1 MEELFG
7 LSMTTLMYVLL
18 GVVLISMAVLG
29 VLAARNR
36 IMLKM
41 GLRPIPRRPG
51 QTALIIMGVMLSTVI
66 MAAAFGTGDT
76 LSHTIRNGAVE
87 WLQEIDEL
95 IVPTRAGEDARFG
108 AAYITE
114 ERFEELLVD
123 LSANDKIDGI
133 MPQVAESV
141 SVRNVRTGLS
151 EGRMRLVGIDSAML
165 AGFQGPRLEDGGEAR
180 LEDLAP
186 DGVYV
191 SEPSVEELEVQV
203 GDEIEVFLEGGSER
217 LRVEGIV
224 SRGGF
229 AGIEPTVLVPLERAQ
244 EMLGRPAQINTIVI
258 SNRGDS
264 ERGVDLSEDVTR
276 DLRVLFTDREIAGRL
291 KALFGRED
299 VLGAL
304 DAKVAA
310 LELEVGDSGSNDE
323 LDDLRDLTAE
333 LRKPDLTDELS
344 SLLSDP
350 EVTRAVVEQME
361 EADLDA
367 AAVEAY
373 TLLAELAEFQ
383 VMEIKRDIIDSSE
396 EAGTGVTSIF
406 ILFSS
411 FSIMVGILL
420 IFLIF
425 VMLASAR
432 KSEMGMARAVG
443 AKRRHLV
450 MMFAFEG
457 TAYAIVSAAVG
468 VVLGLGVSALMVTV
482 MNQIFSGLD
491 ESFTLTIHFE
501 PRSVVVAYCLGM
513 AITFATVV
521 VSAYRVSR
529 LNIVVAIRGLPE
541 SIIPKGEPSFRERLL
556 GLLRSVVLPAY
567 HLVAAFRAL
576 FRRRVREFGKGLGL
590 FVVTALPPVW
600 AVAIVMGVLRFI
612 QPYLLR
618 GWLVL
623 VAGVVLTYFGAVVW
637 ERWSWFGAGVS
648 LTVVGL
654 GLMLRWGLGRTEMRD
669 ETVDRIAYTAAG
681 LVMLVYW
688 ALPESA
694 VRPLVGELEGDF
706 DIMFVSGVA
715 MVGAA
720 VWAVMYNSDLL
731 VRGLS
736 ALTSRFGRVRPALVT
751 AVAYPMSSK
760 FRTGLTLAMFALVI
774 FTLVIMSVLTEA
786 FTTQFDEPRKVYMG
800 FDAGGSINFTTP
812 VDDIHAAIDA
822 ADGVSASDFEAV
834 GGVTNVPV
842 EMRQSGG
849 ESGRWRSRTAM
860 LVDEGFLSAA
870 DVELKVIADGY
881 GPTAEDVLA
890 QMRDDPSLALVGGW
904 LLPNNAADIARDP
917 DAQRL
922 LGDLHYDS
930 SGMEAVSLDVRESFT
945 DVEVSIEVIGVVDR
959 VHSDAFLVIGSKSL
973 IDGVA
978 PFPIPVAQYR
988 FRLSEGVD
996 AKGAANALEAAL
1008 LENGMQA
1015 EVFEETIDEQN
1026 AAGQAF
1032 FRLFTGFMALGLLV
1046 GVAALGVVST
1056 RAVVERRQHIGM
1068 LRAIG
1073 YKRGM
1078 VALSFLLESSFVSV
1092 LGAIIGLALGLLLSY
1107 NAVNSIRAEAGIEG
1121 ITFSVPWMQLGVILA
1136 LTYGFSLLT
1145 TFIPARQASRIY
1157 PAEALRYE

>member
-18 GVVLISMAVLG
+18 GVVLASVAVLG

-76 LSHTIRNGAVE
+76 LSYSIRNGAVE
-87 WLQEIDEL
+87 WLREIDEL
-95 IVPTRAGEDARFG
+95 IVPTRAGEEARFG
-108 AAYITE
+108 AAYITG

-133 MPQVAESV
+133 MPQAAENV
-141 SVRNVRTGLS
+141 SVQNTRTGLT
-151 EGRMRLVGIDSAML
+151 EGRMRLVGIDPARFD
-165 AGFQGPRLEDGGEAR
+165 GFQAIRLEDGGEAR

-186 DGVYV
+186 DEAYV
-191 SEPSVEELEVQV
+191 SEPSVDELEAQV
-203 GDEIEVFLEGGSER
+203 GDELEVFLEGRSKR
-217 LRVEGIV
+217 LKVAGV
-224 SRGGF
+224 VTAGGF
-229 AGIEPTVLVPLERAQ
+229 AGIEPTMLVPLERAQ
-244 EMLGRPAQINTIVI
+244 ELLGRPAQINTIVI

-264 ERGVDLSEDVTR
+264 RTGVDLSEDVTK
-276 DLRVLFTDREIAGRL
+276 DLRVLFNDREVAGEL
-291 KALFGRED
+291 KALFGREE

-310 LELEVGDSGSNDE
+310 LEKEVGDSGSSDE
-323 LDDLRDLTAE
+323 LDNLKELAAE
-333 LRKPDLTDELS
+333 LRKPELTDELS
-344 SLLSDP
+344 SLLADP
-350 EVTRAVVEQME
+350 EVTQVVVEQME
-361 EADLDA
+361 EAELDSA
-367 AAVEAY
+367 AAEAY
-373 TLLAELAEFQ
+373 TLLAQLSEFQ
-383 VMEIKRDIIDSSE
+383 IAEIKRDIVEASE

-457 TAYAIVSAAVG
+457 TAYAIVSAAIG
-468 VVLGLGVSALMVTV
+468 VVLGLGVSMLMVTV
-482 MNQIFSGLD
+482 MNQIFSGLE

-501 PRSVVVAYCLGM
+501 PRSIVVAYCLGM

-541 SIIPKGEPSFRERLL
+541 SIIPKGEAPFRERLL
-556 GLLRSVVLPAY
+556 GLLRSVVLPVY

-576 FRRRVREFGKGLGL
+576 FRRRIREFARGLGL
-590 FVVTALPPVW
+590 FAVTALPPVW
-600 AVAIVMGVLRFI
+600 LTAIVLGLLRFI
-612 QPYLLR
+612 QPYLLK

-623 VAGVVLTYFGAVVW
+623 VAGVVLTYFAVEVW
-637 ERWSWFGAGVS
+637 ERASWFGAGVS
-648 LTVVGL
+648 LTIVGL
-654 GLMLRWGLGRTEMRD
+654 GLMLRWWLGRTEMRD

-681 LVMLVYW
+681 VVMLVYW

-694 VRPLVGELEGDF
+694 LRPLVGELEGDF

-736 ALTSRFGRVRPALVT
+736 VLTSRFGRIRPALVT

-774 FTLVIMSVLTEA
+774 FTLVIMSVLTKV
-786 FTTQFDEPRKVYMG
+786 FTTQFEEPRKVYMG
-800 FDAGGSINFTTP
+800 FDAGGSINFNTP
-812 VDDIHAAIDA
+812 VDDIHAAIDSA
-822 ADGVSASDFEAV
+822 EGVSASDFEAV

-849 ESGRWRSRTAM
+849 ESGRWRSRSAM
-860 LVDEGFLSAA
+860 LLDDGFLSAA
-870 DVELKVIADGY
+870 DMELKIIADGY
-881 GPTAEDVLA
+881 GPTVEDVMM
-890 QMRDDPSLALVGGW
+890 QMRDDPSLALAGGW
-904 LLPNNAADIARDP
+904 LVPNNAADIDRDP

-922 LGDLHYDS
+922 LGDLHYNLS
-930 SGMEAVSLDVRESFT
+930 SMEAVPVDVREPFT
-945 DVEVSIEVIGVVDR
+945 GVEVSITVIGIVDR
-959 VHSDAFLVIGSKSL
+959 VHADAFRMIGSKSL
-973 IDGVA
+973 IDDAA
-978 PFPIPVAQYR
+978 PFPIPVTDYR
-988 FRLSEGVD
+988 LRVSD
-996 AKGAANALEAAL
+996 GADVKAVSNALEAAL
-1008 LENGMQA
+1008 LENGMQT

-1056 RAVVERRQHIGM
+1056 RAVVERRQHIGV

-1073 YKRGM
+1073 YKRRM
-1078 VALSFLLESSFVSV
+1078 IALSFLLESSFISV
-1092 LGAIIGLALGLLLSY
+1092 LGSIIGLALGLLLAF
-1107 NAVNSIRAEAGIEG
+1107 NAVNSIRAESGIEG
-1121 ITFSVPWMQLGVILA
+1121 LSFSVPWMQLGVILA

-1145 TFIPARQASRIY
+1145 TFLPARQASRVY

>member
-18 GVVLISMAVLG
+18 GVVLASMAVLG

-76 LSHTIRNGAVE
+76 LSYSIRNGAVE
-87 WLQEIDEL
+87 WLGDIDEL
-95 IVPTRAGEDARFG
+95 IVPTRAGEDAQFG

-133 MPQVAESV
+133 MPQIAENV
-141 SVRNVRTGLS
+141 SVQNIRTGLS
-151 EGRMRLVGIDSAML
+151 EGRMRLVGIDPAML
-165 AGFQGPRLEDGGEAR
+165 GGFQGPRLEDGVEVR

-186 DGVYV
+186 NEVYV
-191 SEPSVEELEVQV
+191 SEPSVDEIEAEA
-203 GDEIEVFLEGGSER
+203 GDEIEVFLEGRSER
-217 LRVEGIV
+217 LRVAGIV
-224 SRGGF
+224 STGEF
-229 AGIEPTVLVPLERAQ
+229 AGIEPTILVTLQKAQ
-244 EMLGRPAQINTIVI
+244 EMLGRPGQINTIVI
-258 SNRGDS
+258 SNKGDS
-264 ERGVDLSEDVTR
+264 RTGVDLSEDVTK
-276 DLRVLFTDREIAGRL
+276 DLRVLFNDRDVAEEL

-299 VLGAL
+299 VLGAV
-304 DAKVAA
+304 DAKVAG
-310 LELEVGDSGSNDE
+310 LELEVGDSGSSDE
-323 LDDLRDLTAE
+323 LDNLRELAAE
-333 LRKPDLTDELS
+333 LRKPELTDELS
-344 SLLSDP
+344 SLLADP
-350 EVTRAVVEQME
+350 EVTQAVVGQME
-361 EADLDA
+361 ESELDSA
-367 AAVEAY
+367 AAEAY
-373 TLLAELAEFQ
+373 TLLSELAEFQ
-383 VMEIKRDIIDSSE
+383 VIEIKRDIIDASE

-450 MMFAFEG
+450 LMFAFEG

-468 VVLGLGVSALMVTV
+468 VVLGLGVSMLMVTV
-482 MNQIFSGLD
+482 MNQIFSGL
-491 ESFTLTIHFE
+491 EENFTLTIHFE

-541 SIIPKGEPSFRERLL
+541 SIIPKGEPPFKERLL
-556 GLLRSVVLPAY
+556 GLLRSVVLPVY

-576 FRRRVREFGKGLGL
+576 FSRRIRESVRGLGL
-590 FVVTALPPVW
+590 FAVTALPPVW
-600 AVAIVMGVLRFI
+600 LTAIALGLLRFI
-612 QPYLLR
+612 QPYLLK

-623 VAGVVLTYFGAVVW
+623 VAGVVLTYFGAAVW

-648 LTVVGL
+648 LTIVGL
-654 GLMLRWGLGRTEMRD
+654 GLMLRWWLGRTEMRS

-688 ALPESA
+688 ALPESV
-694 VRPLVGELEGDF
+694 VRPVVGELEGDF

-736 ALTSRFGRVRPALVT
+736 ALTSRFGRIRPALVT

-774 FTLVIMSVLTEA
+774 FTLVIMSVLTEV
-786 FTTQFDEPRKVYMG
+786 FTTQFEEPRKVYMG
-800 FDAGGSINFTTP
+800 FDAGGSINFNTP
-812 VDDIHAAIDA
+812 VDDIHASIDSA
-822 ADGVSASDFEAV
+822 EGVSGSDFEAV

-849 ESGRWRSRTAM
+849 DSGRWRSRSAM
-860 LVDEGFLSAA
+860 LLDDAFLSAA
-870 DVELKVIADGY
+870 DMELKVIADGY
-881 GPTAEDVLA
+881 GPTAKDVLA
-890 QMRDDPSLALVGGW
+890 QMRDDPSLALAGGW
-904 LLPNNAADIARDP
+904 LVPNNAADIARDP

-922 LGDLHYDS
+922 LGDLHYS
-930 SGMEAVSLDVRESFT
+930 SSSMEAVAVDVREPFT
-945 DVEVSIEVIGVVDR
+945 DVEVSITVIGVVDR
-959 VHSDAFLVIGSKSL
+959 VHADAFRMIGSKSL
-973 IDGVA
+973 IDDAA
-978 PFPIPVAQYR
+978 PFPIPVTEYR
-988 FRLSEGVD
+988 FRVLDGVD
-996 AKGAANALEAAL
+996 VKAASNALEAAF

-1015 EVFEETIDEQN
+1015 ESFQETIDEQN

-1073 YKRGM
+1073 YKRNM
-1078 VALSFLLESSFVSV
+1078 IALSFLLESSFISV
-1092 LGAIIGLALGLLLSY
+1092 LGSIIGLALGLLLAF
-1107 NAVNSIRAEAGIEG
+1107 NAVNSIRAESGIEG
-1121 ITFSVPWMQLGVILA
+1121 LSFSVPWMQLGVILA
-1136 LTYGFSLLT
+1136 LTFGFSLLT
-1145 TFIPARQASRIY
+1145 TFLPARQASRVY

>member
-18 GVVLISMAVLG
+18 GVVLASMAVLG
-29 VLAARNR
+29 FLAARNR
-36 IMLKM
+36 IILKM

-76 LSHTIRNGAVE
+76 LSYSIRNGAVE
-87 WLQEIDEL
+87 WLGEIDEL
-95 IVPTRAGEDARFG
+95 VVPTRAGEDAQFG
-108 AAYITE
+108 AAYVTE
-114 ERFEELLVD
+114 ERFRELLVHM
-123 LSANDKIDGI
+123 SANDKIDGI
-133 MPQVAESV
+133 MPQIAENV
-141 SVRNVRTGLS
+141 SVQNTRTGLS
-151 EGRMRLVGIDSAML
+151 EGRMNLVGIDPAML
-165 AGFQGPRLEDGGEAR
+165 GGFEGLRFEDGGEAR
-180 LEDLAP
+180 LEDLGA
-186 DGVYV
+186 DEVYV
-191 SEPSVEELEVQV
+191 SEPSMDEIEVQA
-203 GDEIEVFLEGGSER
+203 GDEIEVFLEGRSER
-217 LRVEGIV
+217 LKVAGIV
-224 SRGGF
+224 SSGGF
-229 AGIEPTVLVPLERAQ
+229 AGIEPTLLAPLRKAQ
-244 EMLGRPAQINTIVI
+244 EMLDRPAQINTIVI
-258 SNRGDS
+258 SNRGDA
-264 ERGVDLSEDVTR
+264 RTGVDLSEDVTK
-276 DLRVLFTDREIAGRL
+276 DLRVLFNNPEVASQL
-291 KALFGRED
+291 KELFGRED
-299 VLGAL
+299 VIGAV

-310 LELEVGDSGSNDE
+310 LELEASDGTSDE
-323 LDDLRDLTAE
+323 LDDLRGLAAE
-333 LRKPDLTDELS
+333 LRKPELTDDLS
-344 SLLSDP
+344 ALLADP
-350 EVTRAVVEQME
+350 EVTQAVVEQME
-361 EADLDA
+361 ESELDSA
-367 AAVEAY
+367 ATEAY
-373 TLLAELAEFQ
+373 SLLAELAEFR
-383 VMEIKRDIIDSSE
+383 VVEVKKDIIDASE
-396 EAGTGVTSIF
+396 QAGTGVTSIF

-457 TAYAIVSAAVG
+457 TAYAIVSAAIG
-468 VVLGLGVSALMVTV
+468 VVLGLGVSMLMVTV
-482 MNQIFSGLD
+482 LNQIFAGL
-491 ESFTLTIHFE
+491 EENFTLTIHFE

-541 SIIPKGEPSFRERLL
+541 SIIPKGEAPFRERLF
-556 GLLRSVVLPAY
+556 GLLRSIVLPVY
-567 HLVAAFRAL
+567 HLVSAFRSL
-576 FRRRVREFGKGLGL
+576 FRRRVRESARGLGL
-590 FVVTALPPVW
+590 FALTALPPVW
-600 AVAIVMGVLRFI
+600 LTAIAFGLLRFI
-612 QPYLLR
+612 QPYLLK

-623 VAGVVLTYFGAVVW
+623 IGGVVLTYFGAVVW

-648 LTVVGL
+648 LTIVGL
-654 GLMLRWGLGRTEMRD
+654 GLMLRWWLGRTEMRP

-681 LVMLVYW
+681 IVMLVYW
-688 ALPESA
+688 ALPESV
-694 VRPLVGELEGDF
+694 VRPLVGDLEGDF

-736 ALTSRFGRVRPALVT
+736 AVTSRFGRIRPALVT

-774 FTLVIMSVLTEA
+774 FTLVIMSVLTEV
-786 FTTQFDEPRKVYMG
+786 FTTQFEEPRKVYMG
-800 FDAGGSINFTTP
+800 FDAGGSINFNTP
-812 VDDIHAAIDA
+812 VEDIHAAIDSA
-822 ADGVSASDFEAV
+822 EGVSASDFGAV

-842 EMRQSGG
+842 EMRPSGG
-849 ESGRWRSRTAM
+849 EGGRWRSRTAM
-860 LVDEGFLSAA
+860 LLDDGFLSTAGI
-870 DVELKVIADGY
+870 ELKLVAEGY
-881 GPTAEDVLA
+881 GPTTEDVLT
-890 QMRDDPSLALVGGW
+890 QMREDPSLALAGGW
-904 LLPNNAADIARDP
+904 LVPNNAADIAREP
-917 DAQRL
+917 DAERL
-922 LGDLHYDS
+922 LGDLHYDLS
-930 SGMEAVSLDVRESFT
+930 SMEAVDLDVREPFT
-945 DVEVSIEVIGVVDR
+945 GVEVSITVIGLVDR
-959 VHSDAFLVIGSKSL
+959 VHADAFRIMGSKSL

-978 PFPIPVAQYR
+978 PFPIPVTEYR
-988 FRLSEGVD
+988 FRVSDGVD
-996 AKGAANALEAAL
+996 AKAVSNALEAAL

-1073 YKRGM
+1073 YKRRM
-1078 VALSFLLESSFVSV
+1078 IALSFLLESSFISV
-1092 LGAIIGLALGLLLSY
+1092 LGSIIGLALGLLLSF
-1107 NAVNSIRAEAGIEG
+1107 NAVTSIRSEAGIDG
-1121 ITFSVPWMQLGVILA
+1121 LSFSVPWMQLGVILA
-1136 LTYGFSLLT
+1136 LTFGFSLLT
-1145 TFIPARQASRIY
+1145 TFLPARQASKVY

>member
-18 GVVLISMAVLG
+18 GVVLTCMAVLG

-76 LSHTIRNGAVE
+76 LSSSIRNGAVE

-95 IVPTRAGEDARFG
+95 VVPTRAGEDARFG

-114 ERFEELLVD
+114 ERFGELLVH
-123 LSANDKIDGI
+123 LSANEKIEGI
-133 MPQVAESV
+133 MPQAAESV
-141 SVRNVRTGLS
+141 SVQNIRTGLT
-151 EGRMRLVGIDSAML
+151 EGRMRLVGIDPAML
-165 AGFQGPRLEDGGEAR
+165 DGFQGLSLLDGGEAR

-186 DGVYV
+186 NEVYV
-191 SEPSVEELEVQV
+191 SEPSVDELEVKV
-203 GDEIEVFLEGGSER
+203 GDELEVFLEGRSER
-217 LRVEGIV
+217 LKIAGVV
-224 SRGGF
+224 SAGGF
-229 AGIEPTVLVPLERAQ
+229 AGIEPTMVVPLDRAQ
-244 EMLGRPAQINTIVI
+244 TLLGRHAQINTIVI

-264 ERGVDLSEDVTR
+264 RTGVDLSEDVTR
-276 DLRVLFTDREIAGRL
+276 DLRVLFNDREVAEEL
-291 KALFGRED
+291 KALFGREE
-299 VLGAL
+299 VLAAL
-304 DAKVAA
+304 DAKVAG
-310 LELEVGDSGSNDE
+310 LEKEVGESGSSDE
-323 LDDLRDLTAE
+323 LDDLREFTAK
-333 LRKPDLTDELS
+333 LRSPELTDELS
-344 SLLSDP
+344 SLLADP
-350 EVTRAVVEQME
+350 EVTRSVVEQME
-361 EADLDA
+361 EAELGSA
-367 AAVEAY
+367 AAEAY
-373 TLLAELAEFQ
+373 TLLAELAELQ
-383 VMEIKRDIIDSSE
+383 VLEIKRDIVEASE

-411 FSIMVGILL
+411 FSIMVGVLL

-468 VVLGLGVSALMVTV
+468 VVLGLGVSMLMVTV
-482 MNQIFSGLD
+482 MNQIFSGLE
-491 ESFTLTIHFE
+491 ESFTLSIHFE
-501 PRSVVVAYCLGM
+501 PRSMVVAYCLGM
-513 AITFATVV
+513 TITFATVA

-541 SIIPKGEPSFRERLL
+541 SIILKGEPPFKERLF
-556 GLLRSVVLPAY
+556 GLLKSVVLPAY

-576 FRRRVREFGKGLGL
+576 FRRRVGEFGKSLGL
-590 FVVTALPPVW
+590 SAVTALPPVW
-600 AVAIVMGVLRFI
+600 LTAVVLGVLRFI

-623 VAGVVLTYFGAVVW
+623 VAGVVLTYFGAAVW
-637 ERWSWFGAGVS
+637 ERASWFGAGVS

-654 GLMLRWGLGRTEMRD
+654 GLMLKWGLGRTEMRS

-681 LVMLVYW
+681 VVMLVFW
-688 ALPESA
+688 ALPES
-694 VRPLVGELEGDF
+694 VLRPLVGELQGDF

-720 VWAVMYNSDLL
+720 VWTVMYNSDLL

-736 ALTSRFGRVRPALVT
+736 ALTSRFGRIRPALVT

-774 FTLVIMSVLTEA
+774 FTLVIMSVLTKA
-786 FTTQFDEPRKVYMG
+786 FTTQFEEPRKVFMG
-800 FDAGGSINFTTP
+800 FDAGGSINFNTP
-812 VDDIHAAIDA
+812 VDDIAAAIA
-822 ADGVSASDFEAV
+822 AASEVSVSDFEAV
-834 GGVTNVPV
+834 GGLTNVPV

-849 ESGRWRSRTAM
+849 ESGRWRSRSAM
-860 LVDEGFLSAA
+860 LLDEGFLSAA
-870 DVELKVIADGY
+870 DIELKVIADGY
-881 GPTAEDVLA
+881 GPRVEDVLR

-904 LLPNNAADIARDP
+904 LVPNNAAEIARDP

-922 LGDLHYDS
+922 LGDLHYS
-930 SGMEAVSLDVRESFT
+930 SSSMEAVPLDVREPFT
-945 DVEVSIEVIGVVDR
+945 GVEVSLTVIGVLDR
-959 VHSDAFLVIGSKSL
+959 VHADALKMIGSKSL
-973 IDGVA
+973 IDDAA
-978 PFPIPVAQYR
+978 PFPIPVTEYR
-988 FRLSEGVD
+988 FRVSDKVD
-996 AKGAANALEAAL
+996 VKDAANALEAAL
-1008 LENGMQA
+1008 LENGMQT
-1015 EVFEETIDEQN
+1015 EVFRESIDEQN

-1056 RAVVERRQHIGM
+1056 RAVVERRQHIGVM
-1068 LRAIG
+1068 RAIG

-1078 VALSFLLESSFVSV
+1078 IALSFLLESSFVSV
-1092 LGAIIGLALGLLLSY
+1092 LGSIIGLGLGLLLSY

-1121 ITFSVPWMQLGVILA
+1121 IAFSVPWLQLGLILA